1 MRHAV
6 SSLALISLIQAPA
19 LAQHLT
25 PGATFTAEPAY
36 MPVAETGIE
45 AELQTLIMDDF
56 LEDYAEA
63 DISPGALMVLRGL
76 YAEQLF
82 APLWTPGAAEKLVDG
97 KRRLFD
103 FGLVPDEI
111 SVADLQS
118 LSEDLS
124 SGSAE
129 TRALADLKLSVAW
142 LRMASAVSGGLQD
155 EGEAVSRPN
164 RPSRSQLSL
173 AIRDAAR
180 ATPFESLSQFEPEH
194 PQYHALKQVLQD
206 YRQRADA
213 GGWAAIPGGDTIE
226 VGDLDARVPALRQRL
241 AAEGFEVARPVDD
254 LIEFSAD
261 LVDPSQTNDTKAEVI
276 AEFDQ
281 EFDAGLGEALKEFQ
295 EHHGLEPDA
304 VLGPSTLE
312 ALNERVTSKID
323 RIADALNRWREH
335 GDLGERYVWA
345 NTPSFTAEAW
355 DEGVRQFSMKT
366 VVGMPSRET
375 PTFSDNIE
383 YVVTNP
389 KWYAPVSI
397 VRRDKLPKLQKDPS
411 YAKRLNYQVY
421 DRATG
426 TEVSAASVNWAD
438 PESAS
443 KYRLVQSAGS
453 QNALGNLKI
462 IFPNQYSVYLHGTPS
477 KALFDR
483 AQRAF
488 SSGCIRL
495 EDPARMA
502 RWLARQDETVEVS
515 DINEA
520 LSEGETAR
528 LDFQQT
534 TPVHITYITVTVSDD
549 GKPMFWRDIY
559 DRVEGIEIAEKVAPL
574 YKPKAIH
581 EIVNDAF

>member
-1 MRHAV
+1 MKYAV
-6 SSLALISLIQAPA
+6 STLALLSLVQAPA
-19 LAQHLT
+19 LAQHMT
-25 PGATFTAEPAY
+25 PGATVAAEPAY

-56 LEDYAEA
+56 LEDYAEG

-82 APLWTPGAAEKLVDG
+82 APLWTPGAAEKLVDA
-97 KRRLFD
+97 KLRLFD
-103 FGLVPDEI
+103 FGLVHDEV
-111 SVADLQS
+111 SVADLQT

-124 SGSAE
+124 SGSSE

-164 RPSRSQLSL
+164 RPSRSQLAI

-180 ATPFESLSQFEPEH
+180 VSPFETLSQFEPDH
-194 PQYHALKQVLQD
+194 PQYQALKQVLQD
-206 YRQRADA
+206 YRERAEA
-213 GGWAAIPGGDTIE
+213 GGWAAIPDGDIIE
-226 VGDLDARVPALRQRL
+226 VGDQDPRVPALRQRL
-241 AAEGFEVARPVDD
+241 AAEGFEAARPVED
-254 LIEFSAD
+254 LIEFSTD
-261 LVDPSQTNDTKAEVI
+261 LVVESQTSDTKAEVI

-281 EFDAGLGEALKEFQ
+281 EFDAGLGEALELFQ
-295 EHHGLEPDA
+295 KHHGLEADA

-312 ALNERVTSKID
+312 ALNESVSSKID

-355 DEGVRQFSMKT
+355 DEGARQFSMKT

-375 PTFSDNIE
+375 PTFSDTIE
-383 YVVTNP
+383 YVVANP

-397 VRRDKLPKLQKDPS
+397 VRRDKLPKLRKDPS
-411 YAKRLNYQVY
+411 YAKRLNYRVY
-421 DRATG
+421 DRTTG
-426 TEVSAASVNWAD
+426 AEVSAASVNWAD
-438 PESAS
+438 PASAS
-443 KYRLVQSAGS
+443 QYRLVQGAGS

-520 LSEGETAR
+520 LSDGQTER
-528 LDFQQT
+528 LDFEQT

-559 DRVEGIEIAEKVAPL
+559 DRVEGIEMAEKVAPL

-581 EIVNDAF
+581 EIVNDTL